1 MRFIVTFV
9 WAFLLTQMINF
20 ILNSL
25 SGGGPLYP
33 MIGVLFAVLITAVVF
48 FLDMVMKPDPNYVK
62 DEN

>member
-33 MIGVLFAVLITAVVF
+33 MIGVLFAVLITAVAF